1 MGMVIRLCRRAKRIG
16 GFMTVIYGIKNCDT
30 MKKAMAWLN
39 DNGVDYLFHDYKKDK
54 VPANMID
61 KAINQFGWEVVIN
74 KRGTT
79 WRTLDQE
86 IKDTMDNKRALNIA
100 IENPSII
107 KRPILN
113 YNDNVYVGFK
123 DDEYKNIFK
132 LS

>member
-1 MGMVIRLCRRAKRIG
+1 MVIRLCRRAKRIG

-86 IKDTMDNKRALNIA
+86 IKDTMDNKRALNIV

-107 KRPILN
+107 KRPLLN
-113 YNDNVYVGFK
+113 YNEKIYLGFK
-123 DDEYKNIFK
+123 ENQYRHILKSSI
-132 LS
+132 

>member
-1 MGMVIRLCRRAKRIG
+1 MVIRLCRRAKRIG